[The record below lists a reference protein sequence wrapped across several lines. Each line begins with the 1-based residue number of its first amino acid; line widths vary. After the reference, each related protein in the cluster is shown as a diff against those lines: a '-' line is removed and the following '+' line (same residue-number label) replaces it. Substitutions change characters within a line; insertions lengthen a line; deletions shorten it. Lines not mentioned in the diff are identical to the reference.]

1 MAPRRAE
8 GCAACLHLGQAWLL
22 LNGVLLFNGVCV
34 AEEVV
39 GGWFT
44 IPQLGFQETRGPR
57 GTWKHEGMEAARTWR
72 CEGMEAEK
80 TCRHEGMKAARIF
93 WVDLCIPTMLGFW
106 IWDIG
111 YFGKWDIL

>member
-1 MAPRRAE
+1 M
-8 GCAACLHLGQAWLL
+8 
-22 LNGVLLFNGVCV
+22 
-34 AEEVV
+34 
-39 GGWFT
+39 
-44 IPQLGFQETRGPR
+44 
-57 GTWKHEGMEAARTWR
+57 GTWKHEGMQAVRTWR